1 MKVIKYEI
9 EKLLPEYL
17 SGEISDKNRAIID
30 EWRIASAE
38 NEALF
43 REYVKAWEALPLL
56 QEMEQFNSFEALKT
70 VTRKISKPG
79 PAAWK
84 KTLQR
89 IAAILLLP
97 LLAYSGFLTIK
108 NQILHRQAVE
118 NVVMQTIIS
127 KQSMVTQF
135 TLADGTEVW
144 LNSGSELKFPVRF
157 NSKIREVIL
166 SGEAFFDVAKN
177 EHQPFRVNAGELNI
191 DVLGTSF
198 DVINYHEDGQS
209 EIILIEGKVGLSI
222 YDGMEKKEF
231 GTIHQGQRAVF
242 DVDSRKVNMHDEDV
256 DKYIAWRDGNLIFRD
271 DSMETVAKRLSRW
284 FNVEIIINDPEIE
297 NYIYTATFGNENLEQ
312 VLKLLKLSAPI
323 DYQIVDREELPNNR
337 FTKQKIYL
345 MKKTK

>member
-17 SGEISDKNRAIID
+17 SGEISDKNRATID
-30 EWRIASAE
+30 EWRIASVE

-43 REYVKAWEALPLL
+43 REYAKAWEALPLL

-79 PAAWK
+79 SATWK
-84 KTLQR
+84 TTLQR
-89 IAAILLLP
+89 IAAVLLLP
-97 LLAYSGFLTIK
+97 LLAYSGFLTMK
-108 NQILHRQAVE
+108 NQALNRQAVE
-118 NVVMQTIIS
+118 NVVMQTITS
-127 KQSMVTQF
+127 KQGMVTQF

-157 NSKIREVIL
+157 NSKMREVLL
-166 SGEAFFDVAKN
+166 SGEAFFNVAKN
-177 EHQPFRVNAGELNI
+177 EQQPFRVNARELNV

-198 DVINYHEDGQS
+198 DVINYHEDRQS
-209 EIILIEGKVGLSI
+209 EVILIEGRVSLSSF
-222 YDGMEKKEF
+222 DGKNKKEF

-242 DVDSRKVNMHDEDV
+242 DIDSRKVNMHDEDV

-271 DSMETVAKRLSRW
+271 DSMEIVAKRLSRW

-297 NYIYTATFGNENLEQ
+297 SYIYTATFGNENLEQ

-323 DYQIVDREELPNNR
+323 DYQIIDREELPNNR